1 MAQKN
6 NGPKAGKYGTVGG
19 VVVALA
25 LAGASQLGL
34 FGGGDSQSGQSSN
47 AAQQT
52 PGADSATGSECAVDT
67 LPEEARDQIEDIIT
81 GAPSDDGPHDG
92 KHFGNYEG
100 LLPKEKSSYYREYT
114 VKTPGLN
121 HRGERRLVVGGGT
134 ETDPEVWYYTSD
146 HFESFCEIPDAED

>member
-34 FGGGDSQSGQSSN
+34 FGGDSQSGQSSN